1 MKRRRLIYIFLVI
14 TTIVIGLLSRADF
27 IPIFIYPYLGD
38 VLYAL
43 MVFFLLGLLFP
54 SMPSIKL
61 TLFAIIICFLI
72 EVSQLYQADWINAIR
87 NTRFGGLLLGYG
99 FLWSDLISYLIGG
112 LLGFSIEL
120 FLVNKYANISN
131 N

>member
-27 IPIFIYPYLGD
+27 IPILIYPYLGD

-72 EVSQLYQADWINAIR
+72 ELSQLYQADWINAIR

>member
-27 IPIFIYPYLGD
+27 IPKLIYPYLGD

-72 EVSQLYQADWINAIR
+72 ELSQLYQADWINAIR

-99 FLWSDLISYLIGG
+99 FLWSDLISYFIGG
-112 LLGFSIEL
+112 LLGLTIE
-120 FLVNKYANISN
+120 FYLVNKYANIRN

>member
-27 IPIFIYPYLGD
+27 IPKLIYPYLGD

-72 EVSQLYQADWINAIR
+72 ELSQLYQADWINAIR

>member
-1 MKRRRLIYIFLVI
+1 MKRRRSIYIFLVI
-14 TTIVIGLLSRADF
+14 TTIVIGLLSSADF
-27 IPIFIYPYLGD
+27 IPTLIYPYLGD

-54 SMPSIKL
+54 SMHSIKL
-61 TLFAIIICFLI
+61 TLLAIIICFLV

-87 NTRFGGLLLGYG
+87 NTLLGGLLLGYG